1 MPPSA
6 TVLQFTSPMA
16 DHATHLAAV
25 PNRRTSSLITPREH
39 GAWGLLLVPLA
50 TGGAVGLFSTGS
62 TWPLVALT
70 VAALALFW
78 LRTPVESLFGT
89 GLIRV
94 QTAHERRT
102 VSVTILVL
110 AIVAA
115 GALASLFWDGRN
127 LALLLLG
134 AAAAF
139 TFLAQSILRKLSR
152 RTRML
157 AQIVGTLGLT
167 VTAPAAYYVIT
178 GELNRTAWA
187 LWIANFLFA
196 GNQVHF
202 VQMRIH
208 SAKLNGWSEKF
219 AHGRSFLL
227 GEFLLGAV
235 LIFSWRFHLL
245 PALATL
251 AFLPLIFRGAAWFF
265 EPRKPLLVRRL
276 GWTELTHAIIFGV
289 LLVAGFHF
297 GR

>member
-1 MPPSA
+1 MPSG
-6 TVLQFTSPMA
+6 TVLQFTNPIA
-16 DHATHLAAV
+16 EHATHLAAV
-25 PNRRTSSLITPREH
+25 SNRRTSSLITPREH

-50 TGGAVGLFSTGS
+50 TGGAVGLFSVGNA
-62 TWPLVALT
+62 WPLAALT

-94 QTAHERRT
+94 QSAHERRS
-102 VSVTILVL
+102 VSVTILIL
-110 AIVAA
+110 TAVAA
-115 GALASLFWDGRN
+115 CALTSLFWDGHNRV
-127 LALLLLG
+127 LLLLG
-134 AAAAF
+134 TAAACAF
-139 TFLAQSILRKLSR
+139 IAQSILRKLSR

-178 GELNRTAWA
+178 GHLDRTACA

-208 SAKLNGWSEKF
+208 SAKLSGWSEKF
-219 AHGRSFLL
+219 AHGHSFLL
-227 GEFLLGAV
+227 GEFLLAIA
-235 LIFSWRFHLL
+235 LAFSWRFHLL
-245 PALATL
+245 PGLATL
-251 AFLPLIFRGAAWFF
+251 AFLPLIFRGTAWFF

-276 GWTELTHAIIFGV
+276 GWTELTHAIVFGV

>member
-1 MPPSA
+1 VPSG
-6 TVLQFTSPMA
+6 TVLQFTNPMGEHTA
-16 DHATHLAAV
+16 HLAAV
-25 PNRRTSSLITPREH
+25 SNRRTSSLITPREH

-50 TGGAVGLFSTGS
+50 TGGAVGLFSVANA
-62 TWPLVALT
+62 WPLVALT

-78 LRTPVESLFGT
+78 LRTPVESFFGT

-94 QTAHERRT
+94 QSARERRS
-102 VSVTILVL
+102 VSLTIFIL
-110 AIVAA
+110 AAVAA

-127 LALLLLG
+127 LVLLLLG
-134 AAAAF
+134 AAAACAF
-139 TFLAQSILRKLSR
+139 VAQSILRRLSR

-178 GELNRTAWA
+178 GYLDRTASA

-202 VQMRIH
+202 VQLRIH

-219 AHGRSFLL
+219 AYGRSFLL
-227 GEFLLGAV
+227 GEFLLAIA
-235 LIFSWRFHLL
+235 LAFIWRFHLL
-245 PALATL
+245 PGLATV
-251 AFLPLIFRGAAWFF
+251 AFLPLIFRGTAWFF

-276 GWTELTHAIIFGV
+276 GWTELTHAIVFGA